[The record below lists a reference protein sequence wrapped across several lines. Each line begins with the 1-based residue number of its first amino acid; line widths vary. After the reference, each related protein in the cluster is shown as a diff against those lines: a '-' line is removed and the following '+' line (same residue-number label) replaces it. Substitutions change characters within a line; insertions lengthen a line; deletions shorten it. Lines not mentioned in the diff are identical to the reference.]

1 MSDKPSATILNVDD
15 HDAARYAT
23 SRILRQAGYDTI
35 EAANG
40 KEALRLVKKHPDLV
54 ILDVNLPD
62 IDGFEVCRRIK
73 AAPATA
79 SIPVLHLSATCF
91 DDESKIRGLEG
102 GADGYLTQPIEPPV
116 LLAYVKALLRG
127 WQAEEALKKKT
138 HDLGERVNEL
148 NCLYGIAKLIETPDI
163 SLDETLQAVVDLV
176 PPAWR
181 YPEITCSRILLNGKE
196 WKTKTFKEA
205 NWKQSSDIFIHGKRV
220 GGLEVY
226 YLEERP
232 EIDEGPFL
240 NAITERLGRHI
251 ERIQAEEALRESEN
265 KFRNLFNNA
274 EVGIFRSRLEGLE
287 VVEINRKFLD
297 IVGMTLEE
305 TLGKP
310 SVNLW
315 ADPKEREEM
324 VKRVVRDGS
333 VSAFECKMLNKRQGD
348 IRDCLLSL
356 WLHRE
361 EGILEGSILDVT
373 KRKRAEEALRSSEQK
388 YKSLV
393 ENIGIGVA
401 MISPSMEI
409 LTLNKKMKEW
419 FPDIDISK
427 RPICYEAYNNPP
439 QKDLCTYCPTCITL
453 KDGGVHESV
462 TDTPIGGK
470 IIHYRIVSSPITS
483 DDGKV
488 IAAIEMVE
496 DITERIQ
503 AERVRANLESQLRQA
518 YKMEAIGTLAGGIA
532 HDFNNVLGII
542 IGNVELAKD
551 EIPHTNPAH
560 QSLEEARQ
568 ACLRAKDIVG
578 QILTFSREKKMEFQP
593 VDLKPVVREGLKMLR
608 SSIPTTIDIQE
619 NITEASATILGDPSQ
634 IYQIIMNLC
643 TNSAHAMEE
652 MGSVLQ
658 VRLSSVELDETA
670 LEELPELKAGKYV
683 RLTVSDT
690 GEGIKREI
698 IHKIFDPYF
707 TTKAV
712 GKGTGMG
719 LAIVHGIVKEH
730 GGAIT
735 VYSEPGQGTTFH
747 VFFPKIESGS
757 EKQTVEFEE
766 LPRGNER
773 ILFVDDEKSLAR
785 LGKQMLERL
794 GYEVDSR
801 TSPLET
807 LTAFRDHPDKFDLV
821 ITDMTMPQMLG
832 DVLAKQVMEIR
843 PGIPVILCTGF
854 SYRIDEE
861 KASAM
866 GIKGFIMKPLAMREL
881 AKTVREILD
890 SVS

>member
-1 MSDKPSATILNVDD
+1 
-15 HDAARYAT
+15 
-23 SRILRQAGYDTI
+23 
-35 EAANG
+35 
-40 KEALRLVKKHPDLV
+40 
-54 ILDVNLPD
+54 
-62 IDGFEVCRRIK
+62 
-73 AAPATA
+73 
-79 SIPVLHLSATCF
+79 
-91 DDESKIRGLEG
+91 
-102 GADGYLTQPIEPPV
+102 
-116 LLAYVKALLRG
+116 
-127 WQAEEALKKKT
+127 
-138 HDLGERVNEL
+138 
-148 NCLYGIAKLIETPDI
+148 
-163 SLDETLQAVVDLV
+163 
-176 PPAWR
+176 
-181 YPEITCSRILLNGKE
+181 
-196 WKTKTFKEA
+196 
-205 NWKQSSDIFIHGKRV
+205 
-220 GGLEVY
+220 
-226 YLEERP
+226 
-232 EIDEGPFL
+232 
-240 NAITERLGRHI
+240 
-251 ERIQAEEALRESEN
+251 
-265 KFRNLFNNA
+265 
-274 EVGIFRSRLEGLE
+274 
-287 VVEINRKFLD
+287 
-297 IVGMTLEE
+297 
-305 TLGKP
+305 
-310 SVNLW
+310 
-315 ADPKEREEM
+315 
-324 VKRVVRDGS
+324 
-333 VSAFECKMLNKRQGD
+333 
-348 IRDCLLSL
+348 
-356 WLHRE
+356 
-361 EGILEGSILDVT
+361 
-373 KRKRAEEALRSSEQK
+373 
-388 YKSLV
+388 
-393 ENIGIGVA
+393 
-401 MISPSMEI
+401 
-409 LTLNKKMKEW
+409 
-419 FPDIDISK
+419 
-427 RPICYEAYNNPP
+427 
-439 QKDLCTYCPTCITL
+439 
-453 KDGGVHESV
+453 
-462 TDTPIGGK
+462 
-470 IIHYRIVSSPITS
+470 
-483 DDGKV
+483 
-488 IAAIEMVE
+488 MVE